1 MIPTAVLFDAD
12 GVIQRAPADIHMR
25 LTLALGGTAAD
36 RDACMADCFAAEAPC
51 LIGAADFAEALT
63 PVLAKWNA
71 TCDAAALMAEWRTIE
86 VDRSVL
92 ALVGALRRSG
102 VYCGLASNQER
113 YRAGHMSEQLAYREV
128 FDREFYSCHLGHMK
142 PSPAYF
148 QEIVRLAGL
157 DPARTLFIDD
167 RIDNVEA
174 ALQAGLQAAQFVLG
188 EIGTGADPMRR
199 LLASYGLSEIA

>member
-1 MIPTAVLFDAD
+1 
-12 GVIQRAPADIHMR
+12 
-25 LTLALGGTAAD
+25 
-36 RDACMADCFAAEAPC
+36 
-51 LIGAADFAEALT
+51 
-63 PVLAKWNA
+63 
-71 TCDAAALMAEWRTIE
+71 
-86 VDRSVL
+86 
-92 ALVGALRRSG
+92 
-102 VYCGLASNQER
+102 
-113 YRAGHMSEQLAYREV
+113 MSEQLAYREV

-174 ALQAGLQAAQFVLG
+174 ALRAGLQAAQFVLG
-188 EIGTGADPMRR
+188 EIGAGADPMRR